1 MKRTFLSYV
10 ELEQESV
17 SQIER
22 YAEVVTKNSPN
33 FEESKKTAEAVLCI
47 TLKPDEIA
55 KLKNL
60 RFVQVLSAGV
70 DGVAWQHLPEHV
82 LVAGNMGS
90 NAEAVSEHTWAMILS
105 IAKKIPHY
113 YDRVRNAVFERDTE
127 VLQLN
132 GRTILIVGMGSIGV
146 KVAEVARCFG
156 MRVIGVTKSGKARG
170 HADKIL
176 PWTRLEEALP
186 EADIMVIATPLTKYT
201 RSMFNRNNLPLL
213 KKGCI
218 VVNVGRAEIVNREDL
233 IAFLKERQD
242 IVFATDV
249 WWEVKRGEPWETEL
263 IKLPNFMGTPW
274 IAGAFGSPEVY
285 KKMLKTAVQN
295 IIKYFSGQTPD
306 NLINREDYV

>member
-10 ELEQESV
+10 DLDQELV
-17 SQIER
+17 NQIER

-33 FEESKKTAEAVLCI
+33 FEEYKRAAEAVLCI
-47 TLKPDEIA
+47 TLKPEEIA
-55 KLKNL
+55 KLTNL
-60 RFVQVLSAGV
+60 KFVQVLSAGV
-70 DGVAWQHLPEHV
+70 DGVAWQHLPEHIM
-82 LVAGNMGS
+82 VAGNMGS
-90 NAEAVSEHTWAMILS
+90 NAESVNEHTWAMILS

-113 YDRVRNAVFERDTE
+113 YDKIRNAVFERDVE

-146 KVAEVARCFG
+146 KVAEVAKCFG
-156 MRVIGVTKSGKARG
+156 MRVIGVTKSGKTRG
-170 HADKIL
+170 YADKIL
-176 PWTRLEEALP
+176 PWTKLEEALP
-186 EADIMVIATPLTKYT
+186 EADIMVISAPLTKHT
-201 RSMFNRNNLPLL
+201 RGMFNRNNLPLL

-218 VVNVGRAEIVNREDL
+218 VVNVGRAEVVDHGDL
-233 IAFLKERQD
+233 LDFLKERPD

-249 WWEVKRGEPWETEL
+249 WWEIKRGEPWETEL

-274 IAGAFGSPEVY
+274 IAGAFGSHEVY
-285 KKMLKTAVQN
+285 TKMLRSAVQN